1 MALRLTIA
9 GIVQGVGYRD
19 WMVREA
25 RGRDLSGWV
34 LNRRD
39 GTVEALIDGD
49 EDDLT
54 AMVEACR
61 RGPRFAKVSAVSKE
75 EVDEDAPY
83 PFERREGAR

>member
-34 LNRRD
+34 LNRRN

-49 EDDLT
+49 EDDD
-54 AMVEACR
+54 AAKVEACR
-61 RGPRFAKVSAVSKE
+61 RGPRFAKVSAVSQE
-75 EVDEDAPY
+75 AVDEDAPY